1 MTAQT
6 SGTGPTPQNVPTP
19 AAGPSPDAA
28 AMPAKRPAFEPP
40 EQLLKPTGYDPGMRR
55 PTTTIAGALLVL
67 FRVITGVLVLV
78 ALVAGWDEV
87 ADQLDIWDGGGALTP
102 EIKQL
107 TLSILVA
114 LGAVVLA
121 IDALLAYLIY
131 RGRNWPRVVVMLISA
146 LSISTAFTA
155 WWAQGQEITIE
166 GTFVSLSLDI
176 LILLA
181 LSSRSASAYARRNER
196 R

>member
-1 MTAQT
+1 MTA
-6 SGTGPTPQNVPTP
+6 PQPVPG
-19 AAGPSPDAA
+19 AAPE
-28 AMPAKRPAFEPP
+28 KRPAFEPA

-55 PTTTIAGALLVL
+55 PTATIAGFVLVL
-67 FRVITGVLVLV
+67 FRVIAGILVLV
-78 ALVAGWDEV
+78 ALIAGWDGI

-102 EIKQL
+102 EIQQL
-107 TLSILVA
+107 TLWIVVGF
-114 LGAVVLA
+114 GAAVLA
-121 IDALLAYLIY
+121 VDALLAYLIY
-131 RGRNWPRVVVMLISA
+131 RGLNWPRVLVMLISA

-155 WWAQGQEITIE
+155 WWAQGQEVTIQ

-181 LSSRSASAYARRNER
+181 LSSRSAAAYARRNER